1 MHPILAHPGRL
12 GTYLV
17 TWLPVAGLLAIQIV
31 VVAGAGWLE
40 AAVLSLPLALFY
52 AFVCLASWYPCRA
65 MPPGK
70 VSLVALAST
79 QTVSALFSS
88 AIWVAAGLLWVQILS
103 RLQLFADLPAT
114 FVEIRALLAAAGVF
128 LYLLTA
134 SGHYLLVSFQAS
146 QEAEARNLELQRE
159 QEMAARE
166 LELARSIQQRLL
178 PPAEHE
184 GRGYAVAARNLPAQF
199 VAGDFY
205 DTFRLPDD
213 SLALVV
219 ADVAGKGVGA
229 SLIMASVK
237 AMMPLIA
244 AHNTV
249 TQTFDAVNAKL
260 AEELAPREFVAL
272 CLARYDTASRSVE
285 IANAGLPDPYL
296 MREGA
301 NAEAIV
307 VPGERLP
314 LGARSATSY
323 TSRTLSLAP
332 GDRLL
337 MLTDGLPEALT
348 SAGEP
353 LGYTA
358 LEALLDHA
366 ASSPSEWLDRL
377 LERHEATTVDG
388 LQDDLTALV
397 LQTR

>member
-1 MHPILAHPGRL
+1 MNATFIASNWNRSIMKYAKTDSSWVTASEKIRL
-12 GTYLV
+12 MTQSRR
-17 TWLPVAGLLAIQIV
+17 TAGLRRTSSRPALGSRLAWRS
-31 VVAGAGWLE
+31 G
-40 AAVLSLPLALFY
+40 S
-52 AFVCLASWYPCRA
+52 
-65 MPPGK
+65 
-70 VSLVALAST
+70 
-79 QTVSALFSS
+79 VSAH
-88 AIWVAAGLLWVQILS
+88 AA
-103 RLQLFADLPAT
+103 
-114 FVEIRALLAAAGVF
+114 
-128 LYLLTA
+128 
-134 SGHYLLVSFQAS
+134 
-146 QEAEARNLELQRE
+146 
-159 QEMAARE
+159 
-166 LELARSIQQRLL
+166 
-178 PPAEHE
+178 
-184 GRGYAVAARNLPAQF
+184 
-199 VAGDFY
+199 
-205 DTFRLPDD
+205 
-213 SLALVV
+213 
-219 ADVAGKGVGA
+219 KGN
-229 SLIMASVK
+229 
-237 AMMPLIA
+237 LIA